1 MLIITAPGQGSQTP
15 GFLAPWLDVP
25 GVAERLGAYSELAGL
40 DLIRFGTTAS
50 ADEIKDTAV
59 AQPLLVA
66 AALAAAGAL
75 AGSLTGSV
83 PGSLA
88 EPGEVRADAAAGHSV
103 GELAAG
109 AVAGVLGADDAMR
122 LVGVRGT
129 AMAAA
134 SAIEPTGMTAVLGG
148 DEEGVLAAIARH
160 GLTPA
165 NVNGAGQIVAAG
177 TLADLEAFAADPP
190 AGARLRPLQV
200 AGAFHTRHMAPA
212 VAALREAAADV
223 SVTDPAIT
231 LLSDADGAAVTTGKE
246 WLERVIA
253 QVAAPV
259 RWDLCLKTM
268 ADLGVTALIELPP
281 AGTLTGLARR
291 ALPGI
296 AQLAIKT
303 PDQLDAAR
311 DLIQEHLSQPDDHD
325 HLPEWRLVVASTS
338 GTFRTPTGRTD
349 STATGAMVALTAEL
363 GTVVARGGEHLV
375 SAPEP
380 AEIIEWLV
388 EDGDPVSEGQPLV
401 RILPKGGP
409 GGWVPPEGDKG
420 GPGGWVPPEGDK
432 GGPGG
437 WVPPEGKD
445 GAWRR

>member
-1 MLIITAPGQGSQTP
+1 MLIITAPGQGAQTP
-15 GFLAPWLDVP
+15 GFLAPWLELP
-25 GVAERLGAYSELAGL
+25 GIAERLGTASELAGC

-66 AALAAAGAL
+66 AAIVAASALSGSAL
-75 AGSLTGSV
+75 AGSALAGGD
-83 PGSLA
+83 PGD
-88 EPGEVRADAAAGHSV
+88 VHADAAAGHSV

-109 AVAGVLGADDAMR
+109 VIAGVLAADDAMR

-134 SAIEPTGMTAVLGG
+134 AAAGPTGMTAVLGG
-148 DEEGVLAAIARH
+148 DHEAVLAAIARH

-177 TLADLEAFAADPP
+177 TLTELAAFAADPP

-212 VAALREAAADV
+212 VAALRDAAAGV
-223 SVTDPAIT
+223 TVTDPAMT
-231 LLSDADGAAVTTGKE
+231 LLSDSDGAAVTTGKE
-246 WLERVIA
+246 WLERIVA

-259 RWDLCLKTM
+259 RWDLCMQTM

-291 ALPGI
+291 ALPGV

-311 DLIQEHLSQPDDHD
+311 DLIEEHLADSDRHSHG
-325 HLPEWRLVVASTS
+325 HLPEWRLIVAPTS
-338 GTFRTPTGRTD
+338 GTFRSPPGRGD
-349 STATGAMVALTAEL
+349 AASTGAAVALTADL
-363 GTVVARGGEHLV
+363 GTVVARSGERAV
-375 SAPEP
+375 AAPWP

-388 EDGDPVSEGQPLV
+388 EEGDPVSEGQPLV
-401 RILPKGGP
+401 RVQPEGGP
-409 GGWVPPEGDKG
+409 GGWVPPDRREG
-420 GPGGWVPPEGDK
+420 
-432 GGPGG
+432 
-437 WVPPEGKD
+437 
-445 GAWRR
+445 A

>member
-1 MLIITAPGQGSQTP
+1 M
-15 GFLAPWLDVP
+15 
-25 GVAERLGAYSELAGL
+25 
-40 DLIRFGTTAS
+40 
-50 ADEIKDTAV
+50 
-59 AQPLLVA
+59 
-66 AALAAAGAL
+66 
-75 AGSLTGSV
+75 
-83 PGSLA
+83 
-88 EPGEVRADAAAGHSV
+88 RADAAAGHSV

-109 AVAGVLGADDAMR
+109 VLAGVLGADDAMR
-122 LVGVRGT
+122 LVSVRGA

-148 DEEGVLAAIARH
+148 DEEDVLAAIARH

-200 AGAFHTRHMAPA
+200 AGAFHTRYMAPA

-246 WLERVIA
+246 WLERIVA

-259 RWDLCLKTM
+259 RWDLCMKTM

-291 ALPGI
+291 GLPGV
-296 AQLAIKT
+296 AQLALKT

-311 DLIQEHLSQPDDHD
+311 DLIEEHLSE
-325 HLPEWRLVVASTS
+325 PERTGTTTCRS
-338 GTFRTPTGRTD
+338 GG
-349 STATGAMVALTAEL
+349 
-363 GTVVARGGEHLV
+363 
-375 SAPEP
+375 
-380 AEIIEWLV
+380 
-388 EDGDPVSEGQPLV
+388 
-401 RILPKGGP
+401 
-409 GGWVPPEGDKG
+409 
-420 GPGGWVPPEGDK
+420 
-432 GGPGG
+432 
-437 WVPPEGKD
+437 
-445 GAWRR
+445 